1 MSSFGDSIQK
11 LRDKLGSIGKKGGD
25 GGSSGGGSK
34 FDAKKTMA
42 WLKRNPL
49 IVASVAVMVLA
60 PAAAWWFSSQM
71 HAENDKQTED
81 RAKEM
86 VSLEKLEKTSVEI
99 ALPGREPSQQIGVV
113 TPKMVAAY
121 EELTRKLREDAV
133 AVQKTA
139 LIKNQKQRTK
149 LTADIS
155 VRPSNV
161 NTVAETVLNTLR
173 KSVEDALVAARAG
186 VPPDED
192 KVIDQVQ
199 RRQDQFISGEKKTD
213 RKSLTAEEL
222 DKLNRALAEKR
233 LQVYADGAATVSFYA
248 DIYDLGLPTDP
259 KSATAGTA
267 PSESKMFYWQWRTW
281 IVEDVIRAVAAANK
295 PYRNVVD
302 SPVKRIVGLRF
313 SDEKS
318 FETVPAP
325 AAASAPGSALGTG
338 APAEGAPADA
348 AAAPTGPP
356 PIDPKNAVPY
366 DFVRSFT
373 GRQTNTLYDVRKFRV
388 TMVVATAGLPDILN
402 AIAKENFMTVVNI
415 SMLPAD
421 AFADAAE
428 GYIYGADPVS
438 LVNIDIES
446 IWLREWMGKLMPKE
460 MQAHRG
466 TNGRTVDEVM
476 APPAGADNKEAE
488 AKNG

>member
-1 MSSFGDSIQK
+1 VSSFGDSIQK
-11 LRDKLGSIGKKGGD
+11 FRDKLGSIGKKGGD
-25 GGSSGGGSK
+25 GGSSGGGAK

-60 PAAAWWFSSQM
+60 PATAWWFSSQM
-71 HAENDKQTED
+71 HADHDKQTEE

-86 VSLEKLEKTSVEI
+86 ASLEKLEKTQVEI
-99 ALPGREPSQQIGVV
+99 ALPGREPSQQTGVV

-139 LIKNQKQRTK
+139 LIKNQKARTK
-149 LTADIS
+149 LTADIA
-155 VRPSNV
+155 VRPNNV

-186 VPPDED
+186 IPPDED

-233 LQVYADGAATVSFYA
+233 LQVYADSAATVSFYA
-248 DIYDLGLPTDP
+248 DIQDLGLPTDP
-259 KSATAGTA
+259 KSAGAT

-281 IVEDVIRAVAAANK
+281 IVEDVIRAVVAANK
-295 PYRNVVD
+295 PYRSVVD
-302 SPVKRIVGLRF
+302 SPVKRIVALRF
-313 SDEKS
+313 LDEKS
-318 FETVPAP
+318 FETVAAP
-325 AAASAPGSALGTG
+325 AAAAAPGSALGGG
-338 APAEGAPADA
+338 APAEGAVDPA
-348 AAAPTGPP
+348 AAATGPP

-373 GRQTNTLYDVRKFRV
+373 GRQTNSLYDVRKFRV
-388 TMVVATAGLPDILN
+388 TLVVATAGLPDILN

-415 SMLPAD
+415 SMQPAD

-428 GYIYGADPVS
+428 GYIYGPDPVS
-438 LVNIDIES
+438 MVNIDVES
-446 IWLREWMGKLMPKE
+446 VWLREWMGKLMPKE

-466 TNGRTVDEVM
+466 TNGRTVDEAM
-476 APPAGADNKEAE
+476 TPPAGAENKDAE